1 MGERGAGWAC
11 RPPQLADLHLPGGQ
25 DGLAFVRA
33 VRRRRPDLA
42 LAVIAR
48 APQDLAGLHGTR
60 EAPALLLS
68 TPFSAHQVAELLRLA
83 LPPRLA
89 QEEEEV
95 ASSGGRLR

>member
-1 MGERGAGWAC
+1 MGEREAGWAC
-11 RPPQLADLHLPGGQ
+11 RPPQLADLHLPDGQ

-83 LPPRLA
+83 LPPA
-89 QEEEEV
+89 VGQEV
-95 ASSGGRLR
+95 AEAGGGHPR